1 MALLL
6 GFSSP
11 EYPCARGPVMWWWLL
26 VSWHCHESHVS
37 WELFVTTIVTSVT
50 QKMRQLIVVSR
61 IGVNLLHY
69 AQWWRASLNY
79 NSNIIRSYKNKYYF
93 CPGSGGGGGW
103 RCIFSALS
111 RHRDLL
117 FPCMAHQARLQ
128 SPVVG
133 GAGPAETKGDGE
145 DDSRARSLSLFKC
158 LNSLYDQFWIS

>member
-1 MALLL
+1 MRVRMALLL

-11 EYPCARGPVMWWWLL
+11 EYPCARGPVMWWWWL

-61 IGVNLLHY
+61 IGVNLLQY

-93 CPGSGGGGGW
+93 CPRSGGRGMTVHL
-103 RCIFSALS
+103 LS
-111 RHRDLL
+111 SEQTLRSIVSLHGPSGAAAVTSCGRG
-117 FPCMAHQARLQ
+117 LQ
-128 SPVVG
+128 KPR
-133 GAGPAETKGDGE
+133 GDGE
-145 DDSRARSLSLFKC
+145 DDSR
-158 LNSLYDQFWIS
+158 DH